1 MLGACKLEPDGFNFR
16 LHAFHDCLACG
27 FSVNDAGDV
36 ERVLVNVVERVRRK
50 TKTGN
55 AGLENLSQGFH
66 AIRDGGD
73 DKIRA
78 RGKDL
83 ISFGRP

>member
-1 MLGACKLEPDGFNFR
+1 LKADGFNFR
-16 LHAFHDCLACG
+16 LNAFNHRLACS
-27 FSVNDAGDV
+27 FSANDAGDV
-36 ERVLVNVVERVRRK
+36 ERVLVDVVERVRRK

-73 DKIRA
+73 DEIRA